1 MISLAKLITEDESS
15 PQHFGTS
22 TAGGQPLPASSVDYN
37 VSSDFSEFE
46 AKIARTTAESKAA
59 FLRNLNSRILNKKV
73 SIQASKGYGQPVRDY
88 EISVTST
95 SLDYFYDRY
104 VVILRDEDDK
114 EYFLKPGFKITILGQ
129 GDPLKIKKPKEPKT
143 AEPGTKA
150 TTQGGQAAVKSVTPV
165 QQPAQPQ
172 QTQKA

>member
-1 MISLAKLITEDESS
+1 MISLVKLISEIEGA

-22 TAGGQPLPASSVDYN
+22 TAGGQPLPSTSVDYN
-37 VSSDFSEFE
+37 VSSDFSDFE

-59 FLRNLNSRILNKKV
+59 FLNNLNNRVLNKKV

-129 GDPLKIKKPKEPKT
+129 GEPLKIKEPKEPKRV
-143 AEPGTKA
+143 EPGTKA
-150 TTQGGQAAVKSVTPV
+150 TTAGGQAVVQAVSP
-165 QQPAQPQ
+165 QPQ
-172 QTQKA
+172 PQPRKA

>member
-1 MISLAKLITEDESS
+1 
-15 PQHFGTS
+15 
-22 TAGGQPLPASSVDYN
+22 
-37 VSSDFSEFE
+37 
-46 AKIARTTAESKAA
+46 
-59 FLRNLNSRILNKKV
+59 LRNLNSRVLNKKV

-129 GDPLKIKKPKEPKT
+129 GEALKIKVPKEPKT

-150 TTQGGQAAVKSVTPV
+150 TTAGGQAAVLSVTQKQAPES
-165 QQPAQPQ
+165 QPQ
-172 QTQKA
+172 QPRKA